1 MTEPRVYEIE
11 AGSPWLAMLAP
22 AAERA
27 VRRAHRRR
35 QRRFMRTIEWL
46 RASSCVAAVA
56 LLAVLTASALAQT
69 AVTASQS
76 NASDDVVGIREAADR
91 VLRALDD
98 LDWEP
103 FRGSWS
109 SEPTVFFP
117 FGDTPDR
124 VTGQVGVEARWRR
137 FFEEA
142 RARRPGPPYLN
153 LKPREIRVEHYGD
166 VGLVTFTLELTVGGR
181 QLPLQRR
188 TLLFIPEH
196 DAWKPAHIHASGASQ
211 P

>member
-1 MTEPRVYEIE
+1 
-11 AGSPWLAMLAP
+11 
-22 AAERA
+22 
-27 VRRAHRRR
+27 
-35 QRRFMRTIEWL
+35 MRNIGWL
-46 RASSCVAAVA
+46 RASSYIATIA
-56 LLAVLTASALAQT
+56 LLAMSAASALAQT
-69 AVTASQS
+69 SVTASQS
-76 NASDDVVGIREAADR
+76 KVSDDVVGIREAAER
-91 VLRALDD
+91 FLRALDN

-103 FRGSWS
+103 FRASWA

-117 FGDTPDR
+117 FGDTPER
-124 VTGQVGVEARWRR
+124 VTGREAVEARWRR

-153 LKPREIRVEHYGD
+153 LKPRDLRTERYGD

-188 TLLFIPEH
+188 TLLFIREH
-196 DAWKPAHIHASGASQ
+196 DAWRLSHMHASGASQ